1 MWGKNCLNVG
11 VFLVMVFVLFSCKK
25 DPVDLGFEVNADDP
39 ITFVWNDSGGKTF
52 TVTSNS
58 GWYIYMAGQESWCQA
73 LISEGKRGHDQVVTL
88 KVNSENSY
96 ITEREMELYVRN
108 EEGDILTVKV
118 MQEGNPTSSGAFV
131 ISDRVFHEYCLD
143 EFDTDKDGKLSVGE
157 AAAVKTIDVS
167 DLRIRSMIDLTS
179 FPALDTL
186 RCNEM
191 MELKK
196 LDVSAMKSLRYLEC
210 NACYGLDTLV
220 VNGAD
225 KLEFLSVRERG
236 IPRLDVSGLKMLRRL
251 DCYMNRSLEE
261 LVVNGADAL
270 RELDCGW
277 IGVKTLDVSECKSL
291 ETLICSGCE
300 SLESLTVNGANALL
314 KLDIS
319 STSLKALDVS
329 DLKLIKHLYCGFS
342 KDQLGSLVVNGTS
355 FL

>member
-1 MWGKNCLNVG
+1 MTVG

-225 KLEFLSVRERG
+225 RLEFLSVRERG
-236 IPRLDVSGLKMLRRL
+236 VPRLDVSGLKMLRRL
-251 DCYMNRSLEE
+251 DC
-261 LVVNGADAL
+261 
-270 RELDCGW
+270 
-277 IGVKTLDVSECKSL
+277 
-291 ETLICSGCE
+291 
-300 SLESLTVNGANALL
+300 
-314 KLDIS
+314 
-319 STSLKALDVS
+319 
-329 DLKLIKHLYCGFS
+329 
-342 KDQLGSLVVNGTS
+342 
-355 FL
+355 

>member
-131 ISDRVFHEYCLD
+131 IRLTTMMKIKLMINPTTSEYNPVA
-143 EFDTDKDGKLSVGE
+143 T
-157 AAAVKTIDVS
+157 
-167 DLRIRSMIDLTS
+167 
-179 FPALDTL
+179 
-186 RCNEM
+186 
-191 MELKK
+191 
-196 LDVSAMKSLRYLEC
+196 
-210 NACYGLDTLV
+210 YGV
-220 VNGAD
+220 CPPI
-225 KLEFLSVRERG
+225 SG
-236 IPRLDVSGLKMLRRL
+236 I
-251 DCYMNRSLEE
+251 
-261 LVVNGADAL
+261 
-270 RELDCGW
+270 
-277 IGVKTLDVSECKSL
+277 
-291 ETLICSGCE
+291 
-300 SLESLTVNGANALL
+300 
-314 KLDIS
+314 
-319 STSLKALDVS
+319 
-329 DLKLIKHLYCGFS
+329 
-342 KDQLGSLVVNGTS
+342 
-355 FL
+355 

>member
-196 LDVSAMKSLRYLEC
+196 LIRHLPDDSFHDDLFLQHRFLLHGTRCQPTRE
-210 NACYGLDTLV
+210 NILGRFRL
-220 VNGAD
+220 GAD
-225 KLEFLSVRERG
+225 ERHHGRVEYFRGHEDRANPCRHSRRRRYDFLPDIHGLRHDD
-236 IPRLDVSGLKMLRRL
+236 IPK
-251 DCYMNRSLEE
+251 
-261 LVVNGADAL
+261 
-270 RELDCGW
+270 
-277 IGVKTLDVSECKSL
+277 
-291 ETLICSGCE
+291 
-300 SLESLTVNGANALL
+300 
-314 KLDIS
+314 
-319 STSLKALDVS
+319 
-329 DLKLIKHLYCGFS
+329 
-342 KDQLGSLVVNGTS
+342 
-355 FL
+355 